1 MRCRTLAGLVAAAIA
16 VLPSAAA
23 AATLEPLASP
33 PDWGST
39 PIHAASPP
47 GDARLFVVERGGA
60 VRIVKDGTLLPDP
73 FLTVPNVD
81 AGGER
86 GLLSIAFPPD
96 YASSGLFYVFTVA
109 KAADAFGGAPGDL
122 RILEYERSAGDP
134 DLADAGSAR
143 LVFAQ
148 SHSAGNHN
156 GGQLAFGPDDL
167 LYVTIGDNANSAN
180 AQDLS
185 NVLGKVLR
193 IDPDPPGGV
202 GFGIPPTNPFVGTP
216 GAKGEIYAW
225 GLRNP
230 FRASFAPDGSLVLP
244 DVGQGSW
251 EEVNAGNLAGAN
263 LGWPTCE
270 GICTSPQP
278 TLTDPVFQYAHGSTP
293 ETTTGCAIIG
303 GYVVRDAT
311 VPSLF
316 GRYLYGDLC
325 RSDLRTLDLAVPGAD
340 PKPAGLSLP
349 DPGESLLSFGED
361 STGRVYV
368 LTSENAYRVVAG
380 KAEEEGPGEP
390 GPGEPKDP
398 GGTPGK
404 PGPAKAGS
412 VPAQQGLAN
421 ALALSGDRQRLRGY
435 VEVAATCSKA
445 CTLRATGTISFRAP
459 SSQLASVGLR
469 AGSGAVEAGAST
481 AVRPRLRPRLLR
493 RARNALESGHA
504 VHAQIEVRATDSSG
518 DATRQTVQLKLTP

>member
-1 MRCRTLAGLVAAAIA
+1 MW
-16 VLPSAAA
+16 PSAAG
-23 AATLEPLASP
+23 AATLEPLAAPS
-33 PDWGST
+33 DWGST

-81 AGGER
+81 TGGER

-96 YASSGLFYVFTVA
+96 YAGSGLFYVFTVA
-109 KAADAFGGAPGDL
+109 KAADSFGGAPGDL
-122 RILEYERSAGDP
+122 RILEYERSAGNP
-134 DLADAGSAR
+134 DLADPGSAR
-143 LVFAQ
+143 LVFSH

-167 LYVTIGDNANSAN
+167 LYVTIGDNASSAN

-185 NVLGKVLR
+185 NDLGKVLR

-202 GFGIPPTNPFVGTP
+202 GFGVPPTNPFVATP

-244 DVGQGSW
+244 DVGQGTW

-270 GICTSPQP
+270 GVCTSPQP
-278 TLTDPVFQYAHGSTP
+278 TLTNPVFQYAHGSSP

-311 VPSLF
+311 VSSLL

-361 STGRVYV
+361 SAGRVYV
-368 LTSENAYRVVAG
+368 LTSENAYRVLAG
-380 KAEEEGPGEP
+380 KSEEEGPGEP

-404 PGPAKAGS
+404 QEPSQPGSTPS
-412 VPAQQGLAN
+412 QPSLAN
-421 ALALSGDRQRLRGY
+421 SLAVSGDRQRLRGH
-435 VEVAATCSKA
+435 VEVAATCSAA
-445 CTLRATGTISFRAP
+445 CTLRATGTISFRTP
-459 SSQLASVGLR
+459 SSRLVSVGLR
-469 AGSGAVEAGAST
+469 AGSGAAGAGESV
-481 AVRPRLRPRLLR
+481 AVRPRLRQRL
-493 RARNALESGHA
+493 RARARQALEAGRA
-504 VHAQIEVRATDSSG
+504 VLARIEVRATDGSG
-518 DATRQTVQLKLTP
+518 NATRKTVQLELDPLRAPHDLELLIGA